1 MSKYTSEEIE
11 NTLKIIES
19 TIINCEKI
27 QPKFKEGTPQL
38 SLSRNRIK
46 ALNISKTLI
55 TNDKHSYTQ
64 EDLSKAEIQITSI
77 INKSKKAFINAK
89 EGTGTYTRLK
99 RIIDAMTISLDYIQE
114 GINNLIKRSK

>member
-114 GINNLIKRSK
+114 GINNLIKI